1 MDEFKNHHPVLEL
14 AWKRFAELNE
24 NSMKHQDDYMKQRR
38 IIIVLAVLATL
49 FAIIVDG
56 YGDFIGAWKVFDF
69 PVGTI
74 VEWIFQLLL
83 IMTPIVSSAIAA
95 FSNKFQQGA
104 KYLAMR
110 GAAEEILKEIYTYRT
125 VLQGESDR
133 HKWLNERLGTIQ
145 RNMFKAVSGE
155 LVLKPYKGNVPP
167 YYDPDPVNGYGDPG
181 FTDITAEEYM
191 EYRLEDQLA
200 WHIKKIQTLQTER
213 KRIQILILL
222 FGGLGALL
230 AALGPGFSIWVA
242 LTSSLVGAYVGW
254 EELRGLDLRVTNYS
268 RVILE
273 LNLIR
278 DTWLTLDERE
288 KTGEEAIKLIRGTEK
303 ILWTQ
308 HSQFLKAMQEE
319 FAEAEGKEAELIENV
334 IQKSKE
340 SAEELQQKIFDE
352 AEGVVTD
359 AIDSAL
365 ERVALGVEDSAAE
378 VTTGMAR
385 IAEEVEDFY
394 DRRAAAMAAQAEARA
409 EGYEEEVFDDE
420 FYFEEDI
427 TATVD
432 AALSEA
438 SAMDSTAAGVSNE
451 VEANVQ
457 AAETYASEIQDVDDD
472 DFVDE
477 VFDDDYGDDDIFDSV
492 ADDDDWDNVSGSNS

>member
-14 AWKRFAELNE
+14 AWKRFAELND
-24 NSMKHQDDYMKQRR
+24 NSMAHQDDYMKQRR
-38 IIIVLAVLATL
+38 LIIILAVVATF

-56 YGDFIGAWKVFDF
+56 YSDMIGAWKIAEF
-69 PVGTI
+69 PIGTI
-74 VEWIFQLLL
+74 IEWIFQLLL

-110 GAAEEILKEIYTYRT
+110 GAAEEILKEVYLYRT
-125 VLQGESDR
+125 VLQGEDDR
-133 HKWLNERLGTIQ
+133 HKWLNERLATIQ

-181 FTDITAEEYM
+181 FTDLSGQEYL
-191 EYRLEDQLA
+191 EFRLEDQLA
-200 WHIKKIQTLQTER
+200 WHIKKIQRLQVER
-213 KRIQILILL
+213 KRIQIFLLL

-242 LTSSLVGAYVGW
+242 LTSSLVAAYVGW

-278 DTWLTLDERE
+278 DYWMTLDERE
-288 KTGEEAIKLIRGTEK
+288 KTSEEIVKLVRGTEK

-308 HSQFLKAMQEE
+308 HSEFLKAMQEE
-319 FAEAEGKEAELIENV
+319 FAETEGKEAQLIENV

-340 SAEELQQKIFDE
+340 SAEKLQEKIFAE
-352 AEGVVTD
+352 AEGVVTE
-359 AIDSAL
+359 AIDSAS

-378 VTTGMAR
+378 VTGGLAR
-385 IAEEVEDFY
+385 ISEEVEDYY
-394 DRRAAAMAAQAEARA
+394 DKRAATLAAQAEARA
-409 EGYEEEVFDDE
+409 QGYEEEVFDDE
-420 FYFEEDI
+420 FYAEDDI
-427 TATVD
+427 TAAVD
-432 AALSEA
+432 AAISEA
-438 SAMDSTAAGVSNE
+438 SAMDNTAYAAEEYANE
-451 VEANVQ
+451 V
-457 AAETYASEIQDVDDD
+457 QDVDDD
-472 DFVDE
+472 DFEDE

-492 ADDDDWDNVSGSNS
+492 SDDDDWDNVSGTSG